1 MAHFVGLPRRVKL
14 EARRGALLRVI
25 QECLALLAGKRTYD
39 FRSLASKK
47 LLASFWDFCWDMPP
61 RTESEGAKF
70 AAELYARS
78 GAAAYGLSTEQF
90 DLILKEIQKKYVA
103 NASAE
108 QKADF
113 CAALRLEELALARA
127 CAAGNERAWE
137 DFISRYRQKLH
148 GMALHI
154 TRDSAHAA
162 ELADSL
168 FADLYGVSARNGVR
182 NSKLVFYTGRG
193 SLEGWLR
200 TVMAQEFINRYRK
213 QKRSVSLEEQTEDG
227 VQFAAKV
234 PEPTSTLDQRLETAT
249 DQALAE
255 LSAEDRFTLA
265 AYYLDGRTLAEI
277 ARALGLHESSVSR
290 RLDRLSAA
298 LRKRILA
305 GLREQGMSYA
315 QATEALEADVRDIT
329 LDLRS
334 RLMQD
339 SGPTTF
345 SSRKVPAREAG
356 DGRND

>member
-1 MAHFVGLPRRVKL
+1 
-14 EARRGALLRVI
+14 
-25 QECLALLAGKRTYD
+25 
-39 FRSLASKK
+39 
-47 LLASFWDFCWDMPP
+47 MPSSAQP
-61 RTESEGAKF
+61 GGVTA

-78 GAAAYGLSTEQF
+78 GAAAYGMSAEQF
-90 DLILKEIQKKYVA
+90 ALILEEILRKYVA

-113 CAALRLEELALARA
+113 CAALRVEELALARA
-127 CAAGNERAWE
+127 CATGNERAWE
-137 DFISRYRQKLH
+137 DFIGRYRQKLH

-154 TRDSAHAA
+154 TRDGAHAA

-168 FADLYGVSARNGVR
+168 FADLYGVNARNGVR

-213 QKRSVSLEEQTEDG
+213 QKRAVSLDEQTEEG
-227 VQFAAKV
+227 VQFVAKV
-234 PEPTSTLDQRLETAT
+234 PEPASASDERLETAT

-265 AYYLDGRTLAEI
+265 SYYLDGRTLAEI
-277 ARALGLHESSVSR
+277 ARTLGLHESSVSR
-290 RLDRLSAA
+290 RLDRLSTA

-305 GLREQGMSYA
+305 GLRELGMSYA

-334 RLMQD
+334 RLTQD
-339 SGPTTF
+339 SGPPTF
-345 SSRKVPAREAG
+345 NSRKVPARGAG
-356 DGRND
+356 DTGNRPGND